1 MISAL
6 RLAAVSAT
14 LATLAACGPEPLPAD
29 GTGFEGGI
37 PFGTYTMVGFG
48 QEAVPTRDSRIRLTP
63 GQISGNGPCNTFTA
77 VNAAALPQIS
87 ISTMNW
93 TDNPCGHKGFEG
105 RFFEALTQA
114 NEAEWTGGVL
124 KVKSPLGWMTL
135 ERSGN

>member
-1 MISAL
+1 MIRAI

-29 GTGFEGGI
+29 GTGYEGGI

-48 QEAVPTRDSRIRLTP
+48 QEAVPTRDSRIRLMP
-63 GQISGNGPCNTFTA
+63 GQITGNGPCNNFAAT
-77 VNAAALPQIS
+77 NAAPLPQIS
-87 ISTMNW
+87 ISVMNW

-114 NEAEWTGGVL
+114 TEAEWSGGVV

>member
-6 RLAAVSAT
+6 RLATSAAV
-14 LATLAACGPEPLPAD
+14 LATLAACGPAPLPAD
-29 GTGFEGGI
+29 GTGYEGGI

-48 QEAVPTRDSRIRLTP
+48 AEAVPTRDSRIRLTP
-63 GQISGNGPCNTFTA
+63 GQITGNGPCNTF
-77 VNAAALPQIS
+77 AATNVATLPQIS
-87 ISTMNW
+87 VSVMNW

-114 NEAEWTGGVL
+114 TEAEWGGGVL